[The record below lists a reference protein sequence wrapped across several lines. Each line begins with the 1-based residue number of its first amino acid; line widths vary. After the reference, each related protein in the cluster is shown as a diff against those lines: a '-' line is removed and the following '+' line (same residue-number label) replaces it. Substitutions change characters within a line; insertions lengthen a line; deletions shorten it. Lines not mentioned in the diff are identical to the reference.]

1 MDRWARGERNMEEV
15 ELDSKYDVP
24 AAPVPTAPVD
34 YPATADPAAV
44 PMRAIM
50 PAHYRSR
57 D

>member
-1 MDRWARGERNMEEV
+1 MEEV

-34 YPATADPAAV
+34 YPATADPAV